1 MNLNEIYTEVVLE
14 QSRNKKNRRDLDA
27 PTVKELG
34 HNPSCGDE
42 ITLQLKLDGDIIE
55 DASYI
60 GTGCAISQAST
71 SIMIDIIK
79 KMKLSDAE
87 KLADKFISMVKGE
100 ITDENELDE
109 LEDAAIFENIKNLP
123 ARVKCAELPWYTLKN
138 VIKDQRLD

>member
-1 MNLNEIYTEVVLE
+1 MNLNDIYTEVVLE
-14 QSRNKKNRRDLDA
+14 QSRNKKNRRDLDN
-27 PTVKELG
+27 PTIKELG

-42 ITLQLKLDGDIIE
+42 ITLQLKMDGDIIK
-55 DASYI
+55 DASYV

-79 KMKLSDAE
+79 KMRLKDAE

-100 ITDENELDE
+100 ITDESELSE

-138 VIKDQRLD
+138 VIKENKLD

>member
-14 QSRNKKNRRDLDA
+14 QSRNKKNRRDLDD

-55 DASYI
+55 DASYV
-60 GTGCAISQAST
+60 GSGCAISQAST

-138 VIKDQRLD
+138 VIKEQNLN